1 MKILTDTG
9 LMVLWQ
15 SIKDLYKK
23 ISVSAKQTT
32 ISTED
37 GGTNVM
43 TFTFGDGTST
53 TFSVKNG
60 SKGSD
65 GARGATGE
73 KGEKGDRGDRGPIG
87 ATGEK
92 GEKGDRGPVGET
104 GPQGNS
110 GIADASNKALIND
123 AVTGGETS
131 YLSAEVGKL
140 GILTY
145 DCSKGGTVEHAS
157 LQDAINAVPTTFRKV
172 GITIIYKSG
181 DSIYR
186 YALKSNSWSTD
197 STNWFSVE
205 EKVSELKVADALG
218 DGYDAELSLTDD
230 NGYAIAQFR
239 DGHIKTK
246 NFDSRYVNSE
256 LGNLPY
262 IGEKICVK
270 LNKFSKELLFKESKS
285 DINSQGCAVFDKY
298 LFQFYNS
305 NNVIDIFDL
314 VEKTLIQTIALEP
327 VSTYHCNNAN
337 FGNEYYAQNDLFP
350 LLYVSQE
357 NELEHKCLVYRVTNG
372 PGEFV
377 LTLVQTITFPSP
389 SYNFMWYPN
398 CMIDVQNNKI
408 IIAGL
413 GNKPWTVDT
422 DNIVRYKIFTLPKLS
437 EGDITINEEN
447 CEDTIEVKFLPTTQ
461 GGFVFNNK
469 IIQVFGMENN
479 AQLNV
484 IDITTH
490 RLVSKVDLSKNVL
503 SREPEGCFLYEDA
516 ICVVF
521 DDGQIFKLI
530 F

>member
-1 MKILTDTG
+1 MSTIWKNGKYQPLVKYVTLKDLKKLSTAIDIINGDSDTKG
-9 LMVLWQ
+9 
-15 SIKDLYKK
+15 SIKNTIKDL
-23 ISVSAKQTT
+23 
-32 ISTED
+32 
-37 GGTNVM
+37 
-43 TFTFGDGTST
+43 
-53 TFSVKNG
+53 
-60 SKGSD
+60 
-65 GARGATGE
+65 
-73 KGEKGDRGDRGPIG
+73 
-87 ATGEK
+87 
-92 GEKGDRGPVGET
+92 VGEDKLNDLVDKT
-104 GPQGNS
+104 TMDTEL
-110 GIADASNKALIND
+110 AKKFDKAS
-123 AVTGGETS
+123 V
-131 YLSAEVGKL
+131 V
-140 GILTY
+140 
-145 DCSKGGTVEHAS
+145 
-157 LQDAINAVPTTFRKV
+157 QD
-172 GITIIYKSG
+172 SG
-181 DSIYR
+181 DS
-186 YALKSNSWSTD
+186 
-197 STNWFSVE
+197 E
-205 EKVSELKVADALG
+205 ELVMSQKAVSDKLSELKVADAFG
-218 DGYDAELSLTDD
+218 DGHDAELSLIDD

-246 NFDSRYVNSE
+246 NFDSRYINSE

-413 GNKPWTVDT
+413 GNKPWSVGI
-422 DNIVRYKIFTLPKLS
+422 DNIVRYKLFTLPKLS
-437 EGDITINEEN
+437 EGDVTIDEEN

-461 GGFVFNNK
+461 GGFVLNNK
-469 IIQVFGMENN
+469 IIQVFGMGNN

-521 DDGQIFKLI
+521 SDGQIFKLI

>member
-15 SIKDLYKK
+15 RIKDLYKK

-65 GARGATGE
+65 GAR
-73 KGEKGDRGDRGPIG
+73 G

-413 GNKPWTVDT
+413 GNKPWSVGI
-422 DNIVRYKIFTLPKLS
+422 DNIVRYKLFTLPKLS
-437 EGDITINEEN
+437 EGDVTIAEEN

-461 GGFVFNNK
+461 GGFVLNNK
-469 IIQVFGMENN
+469 IIQVFGMGNN